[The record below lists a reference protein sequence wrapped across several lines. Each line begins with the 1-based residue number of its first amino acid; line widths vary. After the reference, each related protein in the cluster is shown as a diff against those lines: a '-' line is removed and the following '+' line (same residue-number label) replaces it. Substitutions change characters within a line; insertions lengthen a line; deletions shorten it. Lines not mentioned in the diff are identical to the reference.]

1 MQCLFLKSSFSSANF
16 GIFSNIKHFCSIP
29 SSSSQSIRPLN
40 TSNLTNWT
48 KMMVFLSIYM
58 CVYSKTLKI
67 CTKPASPFA
76 NRQANTSWTGFS
88 IDYWNKDI
96 MPVVRERTDYTDSLF
111 IDCVDNV
118 HSLRQVSL
126 GHVDVA
132 HAAITKTANRE
143 EIVDFSTTWFVSG
156 FRVLVRQ
163 NNDFFS
169 SLGNI
174 LRTLGSAIGLFI
186 AVLIILT
193 IGGALI
199 LSIAEMVMPG
209 PIDPWDTSSW
219 LSNFMG
225 ASTVIQNTLLPGS
238 GSIIE
243 PYGTLSRIVLSGFKS
258 FGAMLP
264 PILTAL
270 ITMILVIN
278 NSSGTINSVDDL
290 PGKTVIVPRA
300 STALTYLSFYGR
312 DIKQIQVDSVE
323 EMLNR
328 FANGEGDAVIY
339 DWPILQN
346 FVNTQKSVSTVGYQ
360 LVGDVF
366 EEQQYGIAISQN
378 NTILRAAINRAVL
391 LSWET
396 PEFKT
401 LESKW
406 FKTSPPSINQQV
418 DNANNQL
425 IALLILGSF
434 ILGLGIVITAVFLI
448 IRCFYHQPSKTT
460 VQTKSIDSLGNN
472 IKTVIE
478 RQEKYAAKL
487 PPNTLTYANWE
498 LLAAISNFLKEWRPA
513 SV

>member
-1 MQCLFLKSSFSSANF
+1 MQNIFLKSYISTPNF
-16 GIFSNIKHFCSIP
+16 GTFTNIKRFNTISFKLIVFMSI
-29 SSSSQSIRPLN
+29 
-40 TSNLTNWT
+40 
-48 KMMVFLSIYM
+48 FM
-58 CVYSKTLKI
+58 CVYSKTLTI

-76 NRQANTSWTGFS
+76 NRITNTSWTGFS

-96 MPVVRERTDYTDSLF
+96 MPIVRERTEYTDSIF
-111 IDCVDNV
+111 IDCVDNIAA
-118 HSLRQVSL
+118 LRQVSL
-126 GHVDVA
+126 GNVDVA
-132 HAAITKTANRE
+132 HAAITKTAQRE

-163 NNDFFS
+163 NNDFLS
-169 SLGNI
+169 SMGNI
-174 LRTLGSAIGLFI
+174 LQTLGSAVGLFLS
-186 AVLIILT
+186 VLIILT

-199 LSIAEMVMPG
+199 LTVAEMIMPG

-225 ASTVIQNTLLPGS
+225 AATVIQNTLLPGS

-300 STALTYLSFYGR
+300 STALTYLSIYGR
-312 DIKQIQVDSVE
+312 NIKQIQVNNVD
-323 EMLNR
+323 EMLER

-346 FVNTQKSVSTVGYQ
+346 FVNTQKSISSISYQ

-366 EEQQYGIAISQN
+366 EEQQYGIAVSQN
-378 NTILRAAINRAVL
+378 NTNLRAAINRAVL

-401 LESKW
+401 LETKW
-406 FKTSPPSINQQV
+406 FKKQPESINQQV
-418 DNANNQL
+418 ENANNQL

-434 ILGLGIVITAVFLI
+434 ILGLGIFITATYLI
-448 IRCFYHQPSKTT
+448 VRCFTYQPSKTT

-498 LLAAISNFLKEWRPA
+498 LLAAISNFLKEWRPVSA
-513 SV
+513 